1 MMDDFGLLALL
12 IPLVSLMRRVCMG
25 CLVCLF
31 RIVGCFWRTE
41 GSVWIVQA
49 GSLLRDGVD

>member
-31 RIVGCFWRTE
+31 RIDGCFWRTE